1 MDRRLP
7 RSSGITR
14 GPPLIRHTI
23 GDSIR
28 KYQVRIQGERGRRS
42 RGKGYWRI
50 RTRAIHY
57 ESTGRILSY
66 QSLLVSSSSFPRA
79 RHPSLRPLYSVR
91 YLPIYLS
98 IGWMSECTNQALMH
112 AKRRAEKL
120 IVIHVRR
127 LSHAFSTRRCPVRP
141 AAGKINSR
149 MGWRGG
155 GGRKRE
161 PYQSRLLLVNTPKES
176 S

>member
-1 MDRRLP
+1 MARGVD
-7 RSSGITR
+7 GI
-14 GPPLIRHTI
+14 
-23 GDSIR
+23 
-28 KYQVRIQGERGRRS
+28 GERGW
-42 RGKGYWRI
+42 GYWRI

-66 QSLLVSSSSFPRA
+66 QSLLVSSSSSLPLA
-79 RHPSLRPLYSVR
+79 RRPSLRPLYS

-149 MGWRGG
+149 DRLVGPRINCDRCSSARRRNPVSGGCIHPPRENSFDPRSDRFYCTFRDPSFLMG
-155 GGRKRE
+155 
-161 PYQSRLLLVNTPKES
+161 
-176 S
+176 